1 MKLGMNE
8 IISGIEHTAIQKIS
22 NGLISEGFVV
32 KIECPSSSDNGML
45 FDLYAEKGEDKR
57 IYELKIGKNRIRK
70 NQFEALQKEAK
81 RLGAKLYIVYLEV
94 PRSNEIEF
102 EALDQIIYEDL
113 LSDFPSEIDRLSTHS
128 TIEEVSDVGIDSIN
142 VSNGIAKLTG
152 SGRMYIHLQ
161 FGSRSD
167 LRNGDAAED
176 ACTADFFFRLSM
188 DLSSNK
194 IIKHY
199 YKIDIEQ

>member
-32 KIECPSSSDNGML
+32 KIEHPSFSDNGMF

-57 IYELKIGKNRIRK
+57 IYELKIGKNRIQK

-94 PRSNEIEF
+94 PRSKEIEF
-102 EALDQIIYEDL
+102 EGLEQIIYEDL
-113 LSDFPSEIDRLSTHS
+113 LSNFPSEIDSLSTHS
-128 TIEEVSDVGIDSIN
+128 TIEEVSDIEIDSIN
-142 VSNGIAKLTG
+142 ISNRIVKLTG
-152 SGRMYIHLQ
+152 SGRIYIHLQ

-167 LRNGDAAED
+167 LRNGDAIED
-176 ACTADFFFRLSM
+176 AYSTDFFFKLSVDM
-188 DLSSNK
+188 SSNE
-194 IIKHY
+194 IVKHY